1 MGECSELYISKTA
14 EKKIKKVLHRSM
26 LVQCVTNF

>member
-14 EKKIKKVLHRSM
+14 EKKIKKYYTD
-26 LVQCVTNF
+26 QC